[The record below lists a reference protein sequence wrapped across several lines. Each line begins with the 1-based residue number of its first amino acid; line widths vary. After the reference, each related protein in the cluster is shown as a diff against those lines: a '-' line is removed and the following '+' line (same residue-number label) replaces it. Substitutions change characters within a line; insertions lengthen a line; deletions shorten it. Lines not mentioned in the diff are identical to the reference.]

1 MKRLLLCAALV
12 ASASTTTFA
21 ASFIVPSDRELVRR
35 ADAIVVATALRSFT
49 QSSHETGI
57 ETVTSLQVSE
67 TIRGSVPG
75 LMEIH
80 EPGGE
85 LGGRVEIIPGV
96 PRFNDGD
103 QALLFLRRT
112 PNDTW
117 AVADIALGHFS
128 FAEDRLGQRLLVRAE
143 EDVVGW

>member
-1 MKRLLLCAALV
+1 MKRLLLCAAVV
-12 ASASTTTFA
+12 ASATTTFA

-35 ADAIVVATALRSFT
+35 ADAIVVATVLRSFA
-49 QSSHETGI
+49 QSYHETGI

-67 TIRGSVPG
+67 TVKGIVPG

-103 QALLFLRRT
+103 Q
-112 PNDTW
+112 
-117 AVADIALGHFS
+117 V
-128 FAEDRLGQRLLVRAE
+128 
-143 EDVVGW
+143 